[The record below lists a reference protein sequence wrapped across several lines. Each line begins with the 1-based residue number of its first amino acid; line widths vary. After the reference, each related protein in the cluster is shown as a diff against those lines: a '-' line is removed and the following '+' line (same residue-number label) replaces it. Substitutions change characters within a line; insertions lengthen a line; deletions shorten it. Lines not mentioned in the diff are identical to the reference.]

1 MTNGFVV
8 LCPDI
13 FIIKKLF
20 YNIVQTWCLK
30 MRDVIISPSLTLLLK
45 VWVWYRCQNRI
56 EKYPPWWKKLN
67 KKDIPEKWDP
77 GPIHDTRDSQPSTQD
92 RTPRTISGSGTW
104 NFKVGTGTW
113 DPSTRSR
120 DPRTYMWD
128 PIQETN
134 TWDQSTKTHF
144 VDQSTVFCVVLIL
157 IYSLEFSSQFFIIAK
172 WFQINTC

>member
-92 RTPRTISGSGTW
+92 RTPGTISGSGTW
-104 NFKVGTGTW
+104 NFKVGTGT
-113 DPSTRSR
+113 R
-120 DPRTYMWD
+120 DPPPGTHQLGHGTRERICGTLFKKQIRGTKVRK
-128 PIQETN
+128 PILLIRAQY
-134 TWDQSTKTHF
+134 F
-144 VDQSTVFCVVLIL
+144 VLF
-157 IYSLEFSSQFFIIAK
+157 
-172 WFQINTC
+172 